1 LTAANHGPKPPPVKH
16 VVFYALKGPENNKSK
31 TGANEMSS
39 VYEIITEKII
49 KQLESGAAPW
59 RKPWT
64 CQTPAN
70 LITQKEYRGLNV
82 FTLASQGF
90 PSRFWLTF
98 KQASQLGGKIRKGEK
113 SSPVIF
119 WNVGEDEETVTSDG
133 TKNTSRHFLLRYYNV
148 FNFAQTESIDIPDSL
163 LQETRTNDPIAACE
177 LIVAKMPN
185 PPAFEQSDKAWYSAS
200 SDVVGMPARGLFHSS
215 EEYYATEFHE
225 LAHSTGHA
233 KRLHRENFDNPISFG
248 SDSYSKEELIAEMT
262 AAMLCGIAGIEQKT
276 LENSAAYLKTW
287 IARLKSDSRLIVS
300 AASHAQRAAD
310 FIQDNGVS
318 QEGVTASCRKFS
330 APPG

>member
-1 LTAANHGPKPPPVKH
+1 MP
-16 VVFYALKGPENNKSK
+16 
-31 TGANEMSS
+31 S
-39 VYEIITEKII
+39 VYEIVTEKII
-49 KQLESGAAPW
+49 KQLESGVAPW

-98 KQASQLGGKIRKGEK
+98 NQATNLGAKIRKGEK

-119 WNVGEDEETVTSDG
+119 WNVGEDREIITPGGAKKTL
-133 TKNTSRHFLLRYYNV
+133 RPFLLRYYSV
-148 FNFAQTESIDIPDSL
+148 FNHVQTEGIDLPASV
-163 LQETRTNDPIAACE
+163 LQETRTNNSIETCE
-177 LIVAKMPN
+177 KIVANMPN
-185 PPAFEQSDKAWYSAS
+185 PPAFEQSDKAWYLPN
-200 SDVVGMPARGLFHSS
+200 SDAVGMPARGLFHSS
-215 EEYYATEFHE
+215 EEYYSTLFHE

-233 KRLHRENFDNPISFG
+233 KRLNRENFDNPVSFG
-248 SDSYSKEELIAEMT
+248 SDSYSNEELIAEMT

-287 IARLKSDSRLIVS
+287 IARLKSDSRLLVS
-300 AASHAQRAAD
+300 TASHAQKAAD
-310 FIQDNGVS
+310 FVQGKAMS
-318 QEGVTASCRKFS
+318 QEAQ
-330 APPG
+330 AEAA